1 LSSMIVCPLCAK
13 ALQVKEAN
21 LFAEA
26 LQVEEAKQ
34 LKKEAKAKEKEAEH
48 TVKNQLLE
56 EMVKFYNTKKVY

>member
-1 LSSMIVCPLCAK
+1 
-13 ALQVKEAN
+13 LQVKEAN